1 MEIFISVFVMK
12 FMDCALSTMKTVFLC
27 KNKFFISSVLNS
39 LAAALF
45 IFVANSMAMAPEDQ
59 KNWIAL
65 TVFLANLIGGYFP
78 PKFLDRFEADKLFVY
93 VITAENFDEGKNFA
107 DKLRELNIP
116 VSTTVVYNQKN
127 IKTLT
132 CNAYC
137 NTRKES
143 KIVNNVIEEFSEIG
157 KLKYHIVDA
166 M

>member
-1 MEIFISVFVMK
+1 MSVFISVFIMK

-39 LAAALF
+39 LSAALF

-78 PKFLDRFEADKLFVY
+78 PKLLDRFEADKLFIY
-93 VITAENFDEGKNFA
+93 VVTAEEFDEGKEFA

-116 VSTTVVYNQKN
+116 VSTTVVYNKEKV
-127 IKTLT
+127 KTLT

-137 NTRKES
+137 STRNES
-143 KIVNNVIEEFSEIG
+143 KIVNNVLKEYSG
-157 KLKYHIVDA
+157 KAKYHIVDA
-166 M
+166 V

>member
-1 MEIFISVFVMK
+1 MEIFVSVFVMK

-65 TVFLANLIGGYFP
+65 TVFFANLIGGYFP

-93 VITAENFDEGKNFA
+93 IITAENFDEGKNFA

-116 VSTTVVYNQKN
+116 VSTTVIGRSIILIFVFE
-127 IKTLT
+127 
-132 CNAYC
+132 NAILPILIVLC
-137 NTRKES
+137 KITSS
-143 KIVNNVIEEFSEIG
+143 KPS
-157 KLKYHIVDA
+157 HP
-166 M
+166 